1 MKIGV
6 ADHGVDV
13 WEGGL
18 YDLESRLHTYKEL
31 GFQGVERLTATD
43 AHDALSKATLFRKT
57 GLEFTTCRGP
67 SEAAGIQWTSGLGK
81 PYVWIA
87 PGQADRKVDFEV
99 FCRRANVFI
108 EAAEKHGLIAGLH
121 NHLGSRV
128 ENQEELDAFMHACP
142 KAHLVFDLGHLQGAG
157 GDIIETIDRYHN
169 RIAAVHLKD
178 YFIFDRSVGIDRYRD
193 RLRFCGIGEG
203 NDKVD
208 FQAAVEALSRH
219 GYDGWLF
226 VEHDDHTDEPAKQL
240 KTDLEFAR
248 KLLTS

>member
-18 YDLESRLHTYKEL
+18 YDLESRLETYKEL
-31 GFQGVERLTATD
+31 GFQGVERLTAGD
-43 AHDALSKATLFRKT
+43 AHDALANATLFRKH

-67 SEAAGIQWTSGLGK
+67 SPAAGMQWTSGLGK
-81 PYVWIA
+81 PYVWIT
-87 PGQADRKVDFEV
+87 PGQADRKVDFDT

-108 EAAEKHGLIAGLH
+108 QTAEKYGLIAALH

-128 ENQEELDAFMHACP
+128 ENQGELDAFMQACP
-142 KAHLVFDLGHLQGAG
+142 NAHLVFDIGHLHGAG
-157 GDIIETIDRYHN
+157 GDVLGTIDRYHD
-169 RIAAVHLKD
+169 RLAAVHLKD
-178 YFIFDRSVGIDRYRD
+178 YTIFDHAVGIDRYRD

-203 NDKVD
+203 NDHLD
-208 FQAAVEALSRH
+208 FQAVVADLSKH

-240 KTDLEFAR
+240 KSDLDFVR
-248 KLLTS
+248 GLF